1 MHKIYK
7 YVYIYVARLDYRQTD
22 NLCIVCLHYTKY
34 LTSTVKYTTYMLV
47 NNVGMIIFEKVDSD
61 TACLD
66 YSITAMLT
74 YFLNKFT

>member
-47 NNVGMIIFEKVDSD
+47 NNVGMIDLRCVDFNIVGLRVYLGFILLIF
-61 TACLD
+61 T
-66 YSITAMLT
+66 I
-74 YFLNKFT
+74 FI